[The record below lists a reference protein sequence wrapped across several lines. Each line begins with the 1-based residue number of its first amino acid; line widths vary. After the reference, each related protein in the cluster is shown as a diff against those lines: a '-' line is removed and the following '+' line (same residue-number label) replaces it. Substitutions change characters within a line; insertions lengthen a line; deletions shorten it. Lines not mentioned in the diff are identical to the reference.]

1 MKKIEAII
9 RPEKLMDV
17 KRKLSDSGFPA
28 LTTYDVRGT
37 GKGKGL
43 TMKALDGSEIKIELL
58 PKQKFELVLN
68 DEDLEKALEIILEEA
83 KTGQIGDGK
92 IFITTVEEVI
102 TVRTGERGPKI

>member
-9 RPEKLMDV
+9 RPEKLMEV
-17 KRKLSDSGFPA
+17 KRKLSENGFPA

-37 GKGKGL
+37 GKEQGL
-43 TMKALDGSEIKIELL
+43 TMRALDGSEIKVELL
-58 PKQKFELVLN
+58 PKQKIELVLN
-68 DEDLEKALEIILEEA
+68 DDDLEKALEIILEES

-102 TVRTGERGPKI
+102 TVRTGERGAKI